1 MISSVKDYVGLY
13 AITDRGN
20 VYSENRYLKD
30 GRFFRG
36 KKLKGGQYHNGYK
49 FVCLRKNGIN
59 KNVMIHRLVAE
70 TFIPNPNNYPCVN
83 HIDGNKQNNCV
94 ENLEWCSYSDN
105 LKHAVKIGLVENQC
119 KIRRKVVIE
128 KDGIKHEFD
137 SMKNCASFFGFKKG
151 WLQNR
156 IRKNGEV
163 FEYQGYLIQVSPR
176 KKVVRE
182 CQ

>member
-1 MISSVKDYVGLY
+1 MISSVKDYVGSY

-70 TFIPNPNNYPCVN
+70 TFIP
-83 HIDGNKQNNCV
+83 I
-94 ENLEWCSYSDN
+94 
-105 LKHAVKIGLVENQC
+105 
-119 KIRRKVVIE
+119 
-128 KDGIKHEFD
+128 
-137 SMKNCASFFGFKKG
+137 
-151 WLQNR
+151 
-156 IRKNGEV
+156 
-163 FEYQGYLIQVSPR
+163 
-176 KKVVRE
+176 
-182 CQ
+182 